1 MLLVFEDGHE
11 MRVPWDGRDRFRRI
25 VVTRP
30 ARLRHAVVDPERVLM
45 LDVDRLNNSRVL
57 EPAGSLPASK
67 WSSKWM
73 IWLQDMLAGF
83 ASFI

>member
-1 MLLVFEDGHE
+1 MCHDVIKNGGDKMVVIGNLVAD
-11 MRVPWDGRDRFRRI
+11 I
-25 VVTRP
+25 
-30 ARLRHAVVDPERVLM
+30 LYAVVDPEDRLK
-45 LDVDRLNNSRVL
+45 LDVFRSNNSRSL
-57 EPAGSLPASK
+57 KRESHLPAAK